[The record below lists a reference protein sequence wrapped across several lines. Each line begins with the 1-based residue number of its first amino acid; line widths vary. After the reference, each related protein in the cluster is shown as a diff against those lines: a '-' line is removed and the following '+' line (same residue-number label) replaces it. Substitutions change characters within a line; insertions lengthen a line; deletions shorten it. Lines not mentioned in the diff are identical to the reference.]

1 MKIRKPFISVMMTE
15 YEARCLL
22 ELLDGID
29 RAGAQEVWLCAES
42 VRAYDRLANRIRHA
56 RVRFPFSGEGRK
68 AA

>member
-15 YEARCLL
+15 REARFLL
-22 ELLDGID
+22 ELLDGVD
-29 RAGAQEVWLCAES
+29 REGYVKLGCGES

-56 RVRFPFSGEGRK
+56 RIRYPFSGEGRK